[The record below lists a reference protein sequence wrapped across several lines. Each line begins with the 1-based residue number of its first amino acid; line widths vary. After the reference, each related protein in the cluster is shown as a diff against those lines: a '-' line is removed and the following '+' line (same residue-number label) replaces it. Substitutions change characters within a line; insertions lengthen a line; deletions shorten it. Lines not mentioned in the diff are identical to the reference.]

1 MDVVIAEAIGI
12 IFCLAISAFFSGS
25 ETALTSL
32 TRAQAQRLVE
42 EGGAKSLQLWL
53 DRPIVV
59 LNAMLIGN
67 NIVNITASALATDL
81 ASRLLVGTSAASWA
95 IPVAV
100 GGMTFLLLTFGEI
113 TPKTVAKSQNQRVAG
128 PAMWLMRGPYYLL
141 YPFSLFFMVL
151 ARGLMRMTGKDFD
164 ERGPFVTS
172 EEIQY
177 MIDLGSREGTFS
189 EDRERLLRS
198 VFEFPDTLVR
208 EVMVPRTDME
218 VISDSM
224 DFDQIIQILLR
235 CGHSRIPVYS
245 GTIDDI
251 TGLFY
256 SKDVIG
262 LLASG
267 IKFELGEHLRTP
279 YFVPE
284 SRRIADL
291 LADFQR
297 QRIHMAIVVDE
308 FGGTS
313 GLITIED
320 IIEEFFG
327 DIQDEYD
334 VEPSQLTVID
344 DHRVRADAR
353 ISIYEIE
360 EHFDVEL
367 PEHPDYESLGGFLLS
382 QSGSVPAEG
391 DELLWNDLVFRVV
404 EADAKRIITV
414 DIEKLNAEGNSES
427 DSDELTL

>member
-1 MDVVIAEAIGI
+1 M
-12 IFCLAISAFFSGS
+12 SAFFSGS

-42 EGGAKSLQLWL
+42 EEGAKSLQLWL

-67 NIVNITASALATDL
+67 NIFNITASALATDL
-81 ASRLLVGTSAASWA
+81 ASRLLAGTSAASWA

-100 GGMTFLLLTFGEI
+100 GITTLLLLTFGEI
-113 TPKTVAKSQNQRVAG
+113 TPKTIAKSHNQRLAG
-128 PAMWLMRGPYYLL
+128 PIMWLMRGPYYLL
-141 YPFSLFFMVL
+141 YPFSLIFMVL
-151 ARGLMRMTGKDFD
+151 ARGLMRITGKDFD
-164 ERGPFVTS
+164 ERGPFVTA

-198 VFEFPDTLVR
+198 VFEFPDTMVR

-267 IKFELGEHLRTP
+267 ADFELSEHLRIP

-344 DHRVRADAR
+344 EHRVCADAR

-360 EHFDVEL
+360 EYFDVEL

-382 QSGSVPAEG
+382 QAGNVPSEG
-391 DELLWNDLVFRVV
+391 DELHWNGLVFRVV
-404 EADAKRIITV
+404 EADVKRIITV
-414 DIEKLNAEGNSES
+414 EIEKRNAEGNFESE
-427 DSDELTL
+427 SDELTL

>member
-12 IFCLAISAFFSGS
+12 LFCLAISAFFSGS

-32 TRAQAQRLVE
+32 TGAQAQRLVE
-42 EGGAKSLQLWL
+42 EKGAKSLQLWL

-81 ASRLLVGTSAASWA
+81 AGRLLAGTAAASWA
-95 IPVAV
+95 IPAAV
-100 GGMTFLLLTFGEI
+100 GITTLLLLTFGEI
-113 TPKTVAKSQNQRVAG
+113 TPKTIAKSQNQRVAG
-128 PAMWLMRGPYYLL
+128 PAMWLMRVPYYVL

-151 ARGLMRMTGKDFD
+151 ARGLMRMTGKSFD

-224 DFDQIIQILLR
+224 EFDQIIQILLR

-256 SKDVIG
+256 SKDMIG

-267 IKFELGEHLRTP
+267 AEFELSEHLRTP

-344 DHRVRADAR
+344 DYKVCADAR

-360 EHFDVEL
+360 EYFDVDL

-382 QSGSVPAEG
+382 QAGNVPAEG
-391 DELLWNDLVFRVV
+391 DELRWNGLVFRVV
-404 EADAKRIITV
+404 EADVKRIITV
-414 DIEKLNAEGNSES
+414 EIEQLKEEGNFDS